1 MQPRMEQQRWQQQHR
16 LRATA
21 SPSLTPS
28 TAAAGPSSAPG
39 ASASAAE
46 VSAPYDWHRQWYP
59 MMVVEDAD
67 PKAPHATQLLG
78 MDLVLWRDKA
88 GAWRCFEDR
97 CPHRLAA
104 LSEGRIDHK

>member
-1 MQPRMEQQRWQQQHR
+1 
-16 LRATA
+16 
-21 SPSLTPS
+21 
-28 TAAAGPSSAPG
+28 
-39 ASASAAE
+39 
-46 VSAPYDWHRQWYP
+46 